1 MGETVYS
8 IGEGPATRVS
18 LSLPEGT
25 AEAIRARVGKREFSA
40 FIAEAVERE
49 LRGQVLDEYLADY
62 ESRKGLLADD
72 EQVVAMTV
80 EARSRGMEAVISAP
94 TIIEAVHARTHKA
107 RLNWV
112 LSGLRVIPV
121 GEEEARAASKL
132 LMDAGLRGR
141 KYAID
146 AAVAEAALRQH
157 RPVVMLTS
165 DIDDMVKLCGD
176 RVRLVAV

>member
-1 MGETVYS
+1 VARRKL
-8 IGEGPATRVS
+8 IH
-18 LSLPEGT
+18 EGT
-25 AEAIRARVGKREFSA
+25 
-40 FIAEAVERE
+40 
-49 LRGQVLDEYLADY
+49 LVLDSE
-62 ESRKGLLADD
+62 GLSKLLSDD
-72 EQVVAMTV
+72 ELVVAMTA
-80 EARSRGMEAVISAP
+80 EARSRGMEAVISAL
-94 TIIEAVHARTHKA
+94 TIIEAVHAGTHKA

-132 LMDAGLRGR
+132 LMDAGLHGHR
-141 KYAID
+141 YAIH

-165 DIDDMVKLCGD
+165 DIEDMEKLCGD

>member
-1 MGETVYS
+1 MARRTL
-8 IGEGPATRVS
+8 IHEGA
-18 LSLPEGT
+18 L
-25 AEAIRARVGKREFSA
+25 
-40 FIAEAVERE
+40 
-49 LRGQVLDEYLADY
+49 VLDSEGL
-62 ESRKGLLADD
+62 SKLLADD
-72 EQVVAMTV
+72 ELVVAMTA
-80 EARSRGMEAVISAP
+80 EARSRGMEAVISAL
-94 TIIEAVHARTHKA
+94 TIIEAVHARTPKA

-112 LSGLRVIPV
+112 LSGIRVVPV
-121 GEEEARAASKL
+121 GEQEARAASKL
-132 LMDAGLRGR
+132 LMDAGLHGH

>member
-1 MGETVYS
+1 MARRKL
-8 IGEGPATRVS
+8 IH
-18 LSLPEGT
+18 EGT
-25 AEAIRARVGKREFSA
+25 
-40 FIAEAVERE
+40 
-49 LRGQVLDEYLADY
+49 LVLDSEGL
-62 ESRKGLLADD
+62 SKLLADD

-80 EARSRGMEAVISAP
+80 EARSRGMEAVISAL
-94 TIIEAVHARTHKA
+94 TIIETVHARTHKA
-107 RLNWV
+107 GLNWV

-132 LMDAGLRGR
+132 LMDAGLHGH

-157 RPVVMLTS
+157 RPVVILTS

>member
-1 MGETVYS
+1 MARRKLIHG
-8 IGEGPATRVS
+8 
-18 LSLPEGT
+18 GT
-25 AEAIRARVGKREFSA
+25 
-40 FIAEAVERE
+40 
-49 LRGQVLDEYLADY
+49 LVLDSEGLA
-62 ESRKGLLADD
+62 KLLADD
-72 EQVVAMTV
+72 EQVVALTA
-80 EARSRGMEAVISAP
+80 EARSRGMEAVISAL
-94 TIIEAVHARTHKA
+94 TIIETVDARTHKA

-112 LSGLRVIPV
+112 LSGLRVVPV

-132 LMDAGLRGR
+132 LMDAGLHGH